1 MKFTFI
7 ETPTF
12 TKRLFQ
18 IWDENEYLE
27 FQELLLHDPQAGKV
41 IVGSEGLRKIR
52 YKTKGKG
59 KSGGVRIIYFAALS
73 RDIIVMLDVYS
84 KSDKADLSKS
94 ELKELAREKRR
105 VFEEE

>member
-18 IWDENEYLE
+18 VWNEEEYME
-27 FQELLLHDPQAGKV
+27 FQEVLLNNPQAGKV
-41 IVGSEGLRKIR
+41 IVGGEGLRKVR

-94 ELKELAREKRR
+94 ELRQLAEEKRR
-105 VFEEE
+105 MLGDK